1 MRRLGSPGEI
11 AEAALW
17 LCSDASSFT
26 TGHDLAADGGMLA
39 R

>member
-1 MRRLGSPGEI
+1 MGKAKEI

-17 LCSDASSFT
+17 LRSDASSFV
-26 TGHDLAADGGMLA
+26 TGDAMAVDGGFIA